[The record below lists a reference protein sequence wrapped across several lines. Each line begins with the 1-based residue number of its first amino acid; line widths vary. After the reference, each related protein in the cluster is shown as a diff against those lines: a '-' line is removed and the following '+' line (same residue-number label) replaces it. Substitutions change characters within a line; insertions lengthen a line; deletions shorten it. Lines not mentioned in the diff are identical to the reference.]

1 MDTSTKQKITKETQA
16 LNDTMDQ
23 VDLIDIY
30 RAFHPTTMD
39 LTFFSCVHG
48 TSSRIEHI
56 LDHKSSLG
64 KFLKIKT
71 ISSIFSAHNAGR
83 LDVNY
88 GVGRGETL
96 KKKTQ
101 TWRLNSTLLNKQQIT
116 EEILKCI
123 ETNDNENTTTH
134 KLWD

>member
-1 MDTSTKQKITKETQA
+1 MDTSTKQKTTKETQA

-23 VDLIDIY
+23 VDLIAIY
-30 RAFHPTTMD
+30 RAFHPKTMD
-39 LTFFSCVHG
+39 FTFFSCVHG

-71 ISSIFSAHNAGR
+71 ISSIFSDHNAGR

-88 GVGRGETL
+88 GVGRGENL
-96 KKKTQ
+96 
-101 TWRLNSTLLNKQQIT
+101 
-116 EEILKCI
+116 
-123 ETNDNENTTTH
+123 
-134 KLWD
+134 